1 MCCVRL
7 QGNAKMPT
15 LIQHIGAI
23 TAFEEAPPAHGLS
36 HLCCTAAIRHDRI
49 YALVITEAGHLLEY
63 TRPESEIVAKVSVVT
78 VAVAWLKNQHR
89 SLAYFEISNLLGFV
103 HDL

>member
-1 MCCVRL
+1 
-7 QGNAKMPT
+7 MPT
-15 LIQHIGAI
+15 LVQHIGAI

-63 TRPESEIVAKVSVVT
+63 TRPESEIVAKVR
-78 VAVAWLKNQHR
+78 VANAQGRL
-89 SLAYFEISNLLGFV
+89 
-103 HDL
+103 